1 MNIFYKPALQ
11 YVFFFITICILFILS
26 KRKQF
31 QIREQE
37 YFEVVENDNFSC
49 KYCATTTA
57 ITITV
62 QV

>member
-1 MNIFYKPALQ
+1 M
-11 YVFFFITICILFILS
+11 ILS

-49 KYCATTTA
+49 KYCATTAA